1 MVGMCKNS
9 KSDKVA
15 SFMQKH
21 CQCKYCNGYEHPNA
35 KASGQDKRMDRR
47 ANGKALQ
54 DVTNGVLGV
63 RRAVLEYQVPRSTLN
78 DCASGDV

>member
-1 MVGMCKNS
+1 MPKP
-9 KSDKVA
+9 
-15 SFMQKH
+15 Q
-21 CQCKYCNGYEHPNA
+21 
-35 KASGQDKRMDRR
+35 
-47 ANGKALQ
+47 GKTREWTEALQ